1 MKKRRVKEAFRQGD
15 VIFIKRLKLPKNT
28 CKKGDNVIAHGELTG
43 HKHQTSGNADVYV
56 AKDGTLYVD
65 VKDSA
70 AVTHEEHGKIELPS
84 GTYQV
89 RIQRE
94 YDPSRDFNRID

>member
-1 MKKRRVKEAFRQGD
+1 MEKRRMKKAFRQGD
-15 VIFIKRLKLPKNT
+15 VILVKCPKLPKNARE
-28 CKKGDNVIAHGELTG
+28 KDDNVIALGELTG
-43 HKHQTSGNADVYV
+43 HKHQASENADVYV

-65 VKDSA
+65 VKDIA
-70 AVTHEEHGKIELPS
+70 AITHEEHGKIELQS

-94 YDPSRDFNRID
+94 YDPIKDARRFD